1 MNDASRIVIVGLGGV
16 GTHIAPVLC
25 QYLTYE
31 QPDLPVFF
39 IDGDK
44 FESRNAQR
52 QVFTSLG
59 NKAEVTAEQLRKD
72 FPELSIESKTRFITD
87 ENVYIYIP
95 ERSIVF
101 CCVDNHASRKLLSDH
116 CGSLKNAVLISGGN
130 EFDDGNIQVY
140 IREGGKNLTPPL
152 TYLHPEI
159 ARPKDRNPAELDC
172 MELAAAGTP
181 QLIFAN
187 VKVSTEMLCAFW
199 VVTKKQVMFSEIYFD
214 LKTGAQRPI
223 LRKED

>member
-1 MNDASRIVIVGLGGV
+1 MKSISRIVIVGLGGV
-16 GTHIAPVLC
+16 GTRIAPILC
-25 QYLTYE
+25 QYLAYE
-31 QPDLPVFF
+31 QPNLPVFL

-44 FESRNAQR
+44 FEPKNAQR
-52 QVFTSLG
+52 QVFASLG
-59 NKAEVTAEQLRKD
+59 NKAEVTVESLRKD
-72 FPELSIESKTRFITD
+72 FPELSIEAKTQFVTD

-95 ERSIVF
+95 EGSCVF

-116 CGSLKNAVLISGGN
+116 CGSLENVILISGGN

-140 IREGGKNLTPPL
+140 IRSGGKNITPPL
-152 TYLHPEI
+152 THLHPEI

-187 VKVSTEMLCAFW
+187 VKVATEMLCTFW
-199 VVTKKQVMFSEIYFD
+199 VVTKKNVVFSEIYFD
-214 LKTGAQRPI
+214 LKTGAQRPT
-223 LRKED
+223 LRKE